1 MANLYITEQGA
12 ALRKTGDRLL
22 VEKDEEII
30 LDVPCDKGEDIKR
43 VQPPEDVLLQPPGHQ
58 PRTPDGRHAVRL
70 GNHRGRRRYQY
81 AYGHRGKRRPCLLR
95 RLREDDSGEIHLSRK
110 EETPRSRS
118 GPRASLLRAFP

>member
-12 ALRKTGDRLL
+12 VLRKTGDRLL

-30 LDVPCDKGEDIKR
+30 LDVTCDKGEDIKGA
-43 VQPPEDVLLQPPGHQ
+43 QPPEDVLLQPPGHQ
-58 PRTPDGRHAVRL
+58 PHTPDGRHAVRP

-95 RLREDDSGEIHLSRK
+95 RLRENYSLQIHLLK
-110 EETPRSRS
+110 KK
-118 GPRASLLRAFP
+118 